1 MVEQHLKK
9 TQKILIGCVGVV
21 ALGFVGLVMFW
32 IALTTVGYLN
42 MAVSYWSLKPLAN
55 LAMTYPLEPGQSIQV
70 EPNNGAL
77 VAERFGR
84 ISIQVTSDGARVV
97 TFDRGGGHL
106 GVQGYIY
113 APAHGGS
120 HDVHQERFGDF
131 ESREVSYLFGDW
143 YTYDSTEE

>member
-70 EPNNGAL
+70 EPDNGAL

-84 ISIQVTSDGARVV
+84 ISIHVTSDGARVV

-106 GVQGYIY
+106 GTQGYIY
-113 APAHGGS
+113 APSATDS
-120 HDVHQERFGDF
+120 HLTQKGAPGAS
-131 ESREVSYLFGDW
+131 ESIEISALFGDW